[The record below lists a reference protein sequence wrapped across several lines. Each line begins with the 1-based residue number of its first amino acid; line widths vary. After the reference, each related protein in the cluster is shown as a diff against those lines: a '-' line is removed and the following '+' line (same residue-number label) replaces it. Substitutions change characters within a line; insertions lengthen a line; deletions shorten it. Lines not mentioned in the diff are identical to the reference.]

1 MLRPERMSKVSI
13 TGSKTVMD
21 DVVDAVHEL
30 RLLHLSDYD
39 GSWAGF
45 TPGDPQEGADEVSE
59 QLVTVRSLESILGV
73 DEEDAGPGRNLP
85 EAEFDSRLEEYRQEV
100 NELDDRRDEVED
112 ELREVTEQ
120 LDAMEPFAA
129 LGIDLDLLSGYDT
142 LEVAVGEGDAEA
154 VEEALAADDDVQEF
168 EVFTGDGVVAAFAY
182 PTADAPEDVLEEA
195 LVGVDFARLEIPD
208 AEGSPEEYIQQLES
222 REQQLE
228 SRLGTVENELEDLKL
243 DAADFLLAAEEELT
257 IEAQKREAPLSF
269 ATTDHSFVAEGW
281 IPSDRYEELEAAVTD
296 AVGDRVEIEELLSL
310 DHGEYAEEH
319 GHHAPAERQDVADQ
333 HEAETGEGAAEE
345 ADHEDEAAEPPRA
358 ATDGAGAGA
367 HGAAGGTAAVTM
379 NDAPPVVLDNPG
391 GVNPFELLVQTVALP
406 RYDEWDPTVLLFLTF
421 PAFFGFMIGDL
432 GYGILYMAIGYG
444 LWSRM
449 DSDALKALG
458 GIALWAGAFTSL
470 FGVLYGEIFGLH
482 QLGEVVWHGHPPMHK
497 GLQPAEIDWAILW
510 LVVAVMVG
518 LAHLTLGYLLAFLTE
533 LRHGVKDAVLESG
546 SWVLMLLGLW
556 AWIFSAHLGGPKPDF
571 LVGSDAVF
579 AGHPVPLGFT
589 GLPES
594 VGVAGLAA
602 FAVGLVLIF
611 MADFAEAVEAV
622 FLKVFVDGLSYARI
636 AAVLLAKA
644 GMALVVNLLVFGAAS
659 EEGHFHFLYFSDHHF
674 SEEAIIFG
682 GLLGAEGSILAVA
695 VGWIA
700 GLLVFVV
707 GHLVVL
713 GLGVTSAGL
722 QAVRLEYV
730 EFFSKF
736 YEGGGDRYEPFG
748 HERTYTSEE

>member
-13 TGSKTVMD
+13 TGSKAVMD

-45 TPGDPQEGADEVSE
+45 DPGDPQEGADAVSE
-59 QLVTVRSLESILGV
+59 QLVTVRSLESILDV
-73 DEEDAGPGRNLP
+73 EAEDAGRASDLP
-85 EAEFDSRLEEYRQEV
+85 DDEFDRRLEEYREEV

-112 ELREVTEQ
+112 EYREVTER
-120 LDAMEPFAA
+120 LNAMEPFAV
-129 LGIDLDLLSGYDT
+129 LGIDLDLLSGYDA

-168 EVFTGDGVVAAFAY
+168 DVFAGDGVVAAFAY

-195 LVGVDFARLEIPD
+195 LVGVDFARLEVPD
-208 AEGSPEEYIQQLES
+208 AEGSPGEYIDELES
-222 REQQLE
+222 REQKLE
-228 SRLGTVENELEDLKL
+228 SRLETVENELEDLKL

-269 ATTDHSFVAEGW
+269 ATTEHSFVAEGW
-281 IPSDRYEELEAAVTD
+281 LPSERYAELESAVTD
-296 AVGDRVEIEELLSL
+296 AVGDRVEIEELARL
-310 DHGEYAEEH
+310 DHEEYARQHGHEEH
-319 GHHAPAERQDVADQ
+319 EGEHDQAPI
-333 HEAETGEGAAEE
+333 G
-345 ADHEDEAAEPPRA
+345 EDEAVREEEPAEPPKA
-358 ATDGAGAGA
+358 ATDGGGRA
-367 HGAAGGTAAVTM
+367 AAGTATGAAVTM
-379 NDAPPVVLDNPG
+379 DDAPPVVLDNPS

-449 DSDALKALG
+449 ESDALKALG
-458 GIALWAGAFTSL
+458 GIALWAGAFTAV

-482 QLGEVVWHGHPPMHK
+482 QLGELYDGPIMHK

-518 LAHLTLGYLLAFLTE
+518 LAHLTLGYLLSFLTE
-533 LRHGVKDAVLESG
+533 LRHGAKEAVLESG

-556 AWIFSAHLGGPKPDF
+556 AWIFSHHLGGPKPDF
-571 LVGSDAVF
+571 LVGSDSVF
-579 AGHPVPLGFT
+579 AGHPVGLGFT
-589 GLPES
+589 GLPET
-594 VGVAGLAA
+594 VGFVGIAA

-644 GMALVVNLLVFGAAS
+644 GMALVVNLLVFGAAA
-659 EEGHFHFLYFSDHHF
+659 EDGHFHFLFFADHHYP
-674 SEEAIIFG
+674 EEAIIFG

-736 YEGGGDRYEPFG
+736 YEGGGDHYEPFG
-748 HERTYTSEE
+748 HERTYTGEE